1 MTGTELFAIG
11 HSAITQA
18 HQLILLGGA
27 LGVLSILA
35 GLASRRVG
43 APMLLVFLGLG
54 MVVGEDGVLGI
65 PYDDFRSAYL
75 IGSVALAVIL
85 FEGGLKTPV
94 SSLRLAFWPAAV
106 LATIGVAI
114 TALIMGLFISLADGV
129 PFLGALLAGAAA
141 APTDA
146 AAVAVLLRRTGAAL
160 PDRLLALLE
169 VESGLNDPMSVFLC
183 FLVIHLIAEPG
194 SLGFGDGAL
203 LFVKEM
209 AGGAL
214 LGLGG
219 GWALAQSLKRLRLEA
234 SLTPVLVLTG
244 GLAVFGFAQ
253 LLGTSGFLAIYL
265 AAVVTGA
272 TQHRSRQDVEHFFE
286 GMAWLAQIV
295 LFLMLGLLVT
305 PHDLLPY
312 IPASVVGAGVLIFV
326 ARPMAV
332 FGCLVPFRFKLREMT
347 FASWMGLRGA
357 VPIYLSIIPALA
369 DPNRDQRLFA
379 SIFIVVIASLIVQ
392 GWTVGLSARLLGFTR
407 RRET

>member
-54 MVVGEDGVLGI
+54 MVAGEDGVLGI

-94 SSLRLAFWPAAV
+94 SSLRLAFWPAAI

-114 TALIMGLFISLADGV
+114 TALIMGLFISLADGM

-146 AAVAVLLRRTGAAL
+146 AAVAVLLRRAGAAL

-183 FLVIHLIAEPG
+183 FLVIHLITEPG

-219 GWALAQSLKRLRLEA
+219 GWALAQLLKWLRLEA

-244 GLAVFGFAQ
+244 GLAVFGLAQ
-253 LLGTSGFLAIYL
+253 LIGTSGFLAIYL

-272 TQHRSRQDVEHFFE
+272 TQHPSRQDVEHFFE

-312 IPASVVGAGVLIFV
+312 IPAAVVGAGVLIFV
-326 ARPMAV
+326 ARPVAV
-332 FGCLVPFRFKLREMT
+332 FACLVPFRFKPREMT
-347 FASWMGLRGA
+347 FASWVGLRGA
-357 VPIYLSIIPALA
+357 VPI
-369 DPNRDQRLFA
+369 
-379 SIFIVVIASLIVQ
+379 
-392 GWTVGLSARLLGFTR
+392 
-407 RRET
+407 

>member
-54 MVVGEDGVLGI
+54 MVAGEDGVLGI

-129 PFLGALLAGAAA
+129 PFLAALLAGAAA

-146 AAVAVLLRRTGAAL
+146 AAVAVLLRRAGAAL

-265 AAVVTGA
+265 AAVVTGSFPRIASTFVFALPNSEIISARKFGCVNHAAYAPPPSRTRTSAA
-272 TQHRSRQDVEHFFE
+272 TRRH
-286 GMAWLAQIV
+286 GV
-295 LFLMLGLLVT
+295 LMGIN
-305 PHDLLPY
+305 D
-312 IPASVVGAGVLIFV
+312 AGVA
-326 ARPMAV
+326 ARPQAAV
-332 FGCLVPFRFKLREMT
+332 DTTEVGP
-347 FASWMGLRGA
+347 LRG
-357 VPIYLSIIPALA
+357 
-369 DPNRDQRLFA
+369 FA
-379 SIFIVVIASLIVQ
+379 I
-392 GWTVGLSARLLGFTR
+392 SA
-407 RRET
+407 